1 MNKDLIKFIFKLIIL
16 FLLVWG
22 IFAVVVRNF
31 GMYVYDEEYASYKE
45 TLDYVN
51 NKMNDNSE
59 VLIFGD
65 STAKAAIIPELI
77 HDKTYNLAMAG
88 STPIESYYMFE
99 NYLIN
104 HKKPKTVILM
114 YYMAGLDVIGDFFW
128 DRTVYFD
135 CLKYKE
141 FQEIYQTGLFPDKN
155 GMFKFMEYKL
165 CLPNKYYA
173 PLKNALLED
182 RYEINAKEYKTSKKN
197 RGQHYFGTKESFAPD
212 NVPIKSREHFK
223 PLPIVELYLNKIIQ
237 VCIDNDINV
246 IIEQHPINLSTKIN
260 MQESFR
266 LEYVA
271 FMEKLQSKYP
281 SIKVNT
287 EINVQPDTWFG
298 DFIHCNKEGATGV
311 TNNIANKYIDI
322 LAKEMEVEFRV
333 DSTNPEEAVKVNK
346 VQPTNITNI
355 TK

>member
-1 MNKDLIKFIFKLIIL
+1 
-16 FLLVWG
+16 
-22 IFAVVVRNF
+22 
-31 GMYVYDEEYASYKE
+31 
-45 TLDYVN
+45 
-51 NKMNDNSE
+51 
-59 VLIFGD
+59 
-65 STAKAAIIPELI
+65 
-77 HDKTYNLAMAG
+77 
-88 STPIESYYMFE
+88 
-99 NYLIN
+99 
-104 HKKPKTVILM
+104 
-114 YYMAGLDVIGDFFW
+114 
-128 DRTVYFD
+128 
-135 CLKYKE
+135 
-141 FQEIYQTGLFPDKN
+141 
-155 GMFKFMEYKL
+155 
-165 CLPNKYYA
+165 
-173 PLKNALLED
+173 
-182 RYEINAKEYKTSKKN
+182 
-197 RGQHYFGTKESFAPD
+197 
-212 NVPIKSREHFK
+212 
-223 PLPIVELYLNKIIQ
+223 
-237 VCIDNDINV
+237 
-246 IIEQHPINLSTKIN
+246 